1 MDRQNRLQLL
11 PGPNRIVPLAALI
24 AALFAAFVFTSPA
37 AAVLIVNDTW
47 QDGTDDDPAS
57 PTYSENGTDSD
68 TDGDIESAWFQG
80 GDGTLNPTA
89 AGGPLRGQFSS
100 ADSTSSA
107 TWTTYFTPEA
117 SPVTLANPG
126 ERIRVTWIF
135 TPTNIN
141 GDPAGQT
148 SNTSQNF
155 RLALVNSPAA
165 SRLAANGSPGSATY
179 TGYGMFMNMGAV
191 LGNSNPFQLR
201 EHDNNG
207 ALLSGSGDWLALAN
221 GATSGNTGYASG
233 TEYTFIMDL
242 MRTAANELQ
251 VDVSMTGG
259 SLDNDGVASVSFLD
273 TTPNGGSFSFDTF
286 AVRPSGATSTA
297 EIFDTRLFR
306 VQFIIPEPASFVLL
320 GLGGMAIVFGRRR
333 AR

>member
-1 MDRQNRLQLL
+1 
-11 PGPNRIVPLAALI
+11 
-24 AALFAAFVFTSPA
+24 
-37 AAVLIVNDTW
+37 LIVGVASIATSVACTNSALAGSLVVNDRW
-47 QDGTDDDPAS
+47 RDGTDDDPAS
-57 PTYSENGTDSD
+57 PVYSENGTD
-68 TDGDIESAWFQG
+68 TDLDIDLESVWYQG
-80 GDGTLNPTA
+80 GDGTLNPVG

-100 ADSTSSA
+100 PTGGSSA
-107 TWTTYFTPEA
+107 SWTTYFTPEA

-126 ERIRVTWIF
+126 EKIKVTWIF

-141 GDPAGQT
+141 GDPTGNT
-148 SNTSQNF
+148 SNTSQNL
-155 RLALVNSPAA
+155 RLAVVDSPSA
-165 SRLAANGSPGSATY
+165 SRISANGSPGSSTY
-179 TGYGMFMNMGAV
+179 TGYSMFMNMGAV

-233 TEYTFIMDL
+233 TEYTFMMTL
-242 MRTAANELQ
+242 TRTLANELQ

-259 SLDNDGVASVSFLD
+259 NLDNDGSADISFLD

-286 AVRPSGATSTA
+286 AIRPSGANTTA

-306 VQFIIPEPASFVLL
+306 VQFCIPEPTSTLLL
-320 GLGGMAIVFGRRR
+320 GMSGFALTLMRRR
-333 AR
+333 AS

>member
-1 MDRQNRLQLL
+1 MRNIKWSRPLRGSRLALL
-11 PGPNRIVPLAALI
+11 IFVVAVV
-24 AALFAAFVFTSPA
+24 AAFVCINSALAGPL
-37 AAVLIVNDTW
+37 VVNDRW
-47 QDGTDDDPAS
+47 LDGTDDDPAS
-57 PTYSENGTDSD
+57 PVYSENGTDAD
-68 TDGDIESAWFQG
+68 FDGDLESVWYQG
-80 GDGTLNPTA
+80 GDGTLNPVA

-100 ADSTSSA
+100 PTGGSSA
-107 TWTTYFTPEA
+107 SWTTYFTPEA

-126 ERIRVTWIF
+126 EKIKLTWVF

-141 GDPAGQT
+141 GDPTGNT

-155 RLALVNSPAA
+155 RVALVNSPSA
-165 SRLAANGSPGSATY
+165 SRISANGTPGSSTY

-207 ALLSGSGDWLALAN
+207 ALLSSSGDWLALAN
-221 GATSGNTGYASG
+221 GATTGNAGYTSG
-233 TEYTFIMDL
+233 TEYTFMMTL
-242 MRTAANELQ
+242 TRTLANELQ

-259 SLDNDGVASVSFLD
+259 NLDNDGSAVVSFLD

-286 AVRPSGATSTA
+286 AVRPSGANTTA

-306 VQFIIPEPASFVLL
+306 VQFCIPEPASVLLL
-320 GLGGMAIVFGRRR
+320 GLGSFGLALMRRR
-333 AR
+333 AC